1 MERAAVD
8 TWRSKQANQLR
19 PTDVEEEEECGALSL
34 SLPSLLDDK
43 CTYISIA

>member
-19 PTDVEEEEECGALSL
+19 PTDVEEEEEEECGALSL
-34 SLPSLLDDK
+34 SP
-43 CTYISIA
+43 